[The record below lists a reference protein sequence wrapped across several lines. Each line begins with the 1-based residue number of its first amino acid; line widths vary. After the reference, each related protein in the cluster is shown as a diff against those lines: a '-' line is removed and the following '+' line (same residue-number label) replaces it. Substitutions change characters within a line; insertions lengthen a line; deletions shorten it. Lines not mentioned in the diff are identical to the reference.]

1 MNEYNISRDMYGHS
15 FCLIMKIRIKIGN
28 INNNNNM
35 NILSLHSFYILYW
48 IYYYGN
54 LNTIN

>member
-1 MNEYNISRDMYGHS
+1 MNEYNIISMDMYGHS

-28 INNNNNM
+28 INNNM
-35 NILSLHSFYILYW
+35 NILSLHSFYIYW